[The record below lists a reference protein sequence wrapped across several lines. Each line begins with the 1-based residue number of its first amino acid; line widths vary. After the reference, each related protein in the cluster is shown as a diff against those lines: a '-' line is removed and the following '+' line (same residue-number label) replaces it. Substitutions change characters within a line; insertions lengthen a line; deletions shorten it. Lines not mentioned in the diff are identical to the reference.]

1 MKIYLCIFLIFFILF
16 SYGQVLN
23 LDRENGVDSIN
34 KRFHFSLL
42 GNASNDKQK
51 NDLIAFNTN
60 TEFDFINTSK
70 MMLILLSQN
79 DIQFNGERVLENNGY
94 LQVRYRD
101 NDTRHFAPDFF
112 VQYQW
117 NGVWG
122 LKQRN
127 LYGVNLRAR
136 WWEKRTSDL
145 YTSFGIFY
153 ENEFWST
160 KLAGYSYTTDQIQA
174 NIKRDMFRLNT
185 TVKYAI
191 KINSLMDIAGIT
203 FIQFPINYNFFSPR
217 WTFDINWYIKLNN
230 FFSLILHYDHN
241 YDNYRPLPIDSYYYS
256 TNLGFQYKL

>member
-51 NDLIAFNTN
+51 NDLITFNTN

-70 MMLILLSQN
+70 MMLILLSQI

-185 TVKYAI
+185 TVK
-191 KINSLMDIAGIT
+191 
-203 FIQFPINYNFFSPR
+203 
-217 WTFDINWYIKLNN
+217 
-230 FFSLILHYDHN
+230 
-241 YDNYRPLPIDSYYYS
+241 
-256 TNLGFQYKL
+256 